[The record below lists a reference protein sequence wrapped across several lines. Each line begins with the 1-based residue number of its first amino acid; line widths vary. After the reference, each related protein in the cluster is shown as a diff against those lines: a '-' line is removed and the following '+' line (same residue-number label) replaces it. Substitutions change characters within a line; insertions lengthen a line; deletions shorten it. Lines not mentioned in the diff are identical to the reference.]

1 MENILIKIQRSR
13 RACAQSYVE
22 PSHATDSGNM
32 AAIKQVNRAKP
43 GKEGTGGGRST
54 RAGAVIKAATAD
66 PRR

>member
-1 MENILIKIQRSR
+1 
-13 RACAQSYVE
+13 
-22 PSHATDSGNM
+22 M